1 VVIVDNTV
9 VVLFD
14 VVVEVEELELV
25 EGTEVVTVL
34 LEVDE
39 LVLFELEV
47 VLVDCGADEVVED
60 VPLTGSQ
67 YGGAGSTQYCS
78 FEQHHAG

>member
-1 VVIVDNTV
+1 M
-9 VVLFD
+9 
-14 VVVEVEELELV
+14 
-25 EGTEVVTVL
+25 VVTVL

-47 VLVDCGADEVVED
+47 VLVDGRADEVVED

-67 YGGAGSTQYCS
+67 YGGVGSTQYCS
-78 FEQHHAG
+78 LEQHQAG